1 MRATRPAGGDGEA
14 VPDFI
19 TQWVRWGAGPRAGQ
33 SLLLAGKARAVLH
46 GRPAV
51 SLDDVRAVAPPVL
64 RHRILVNFQAEA
76 DGIDAEQVVSRLLDA
91 VPRDGNVMSRP
102 HVVTSSEL
110 QSLRDL
116 ELVTKATVEGLRQ
129 GLHRSPFHGYSA
141 EFSQYRHYRP
151 GDDLKYVDWKA
162 FARTD
167 RIYTRQFRE
176 TTNLSALF
184 VVDVSRS
191 MDFPTGNGSR
201 EPGTGDRSSSWRERW
216 PRSSA
221 RSCSIRAMRPACW
234 RVDDARISCRRAA
247 AIITCACSWRSSR
260 RSARAAPSSIA
271 EALRRAATIVKR
283 RGLVIVV
290 SDLYEDEA
298 AIGQL
303 RRLARM
309 GHDVIV
315 VHTLSREE
323 LTLDVGGAAEFVDL
337 ESGRKLMVQPS
348 AARDAY
354 VAAFDRWLATS
365 SSSFAATASTT
376 CG

>member
-1 MRATRPAGGDGEA
+1 
-14 VPDFI
+14 
-19 TQWVRWGAGPRAGQ
+19 
-33 SLLLAGKARAVLH
+33 
-46 GRPAV
+46 
-51 SLDDVRAVAPPVL
+51 
-64 RHRILVNFQAEA
+64 
-76 DGIDAEQVVSRLLDA
+76 
-91 VPRDGNVMSRP
+91 MSRP

-184 VVDVSRS
+184 VIDVSRS
-191 MDFPTGNGSR
+191 MDFPFDSASAGDARLAQARPLTKFLLARSVAAIL
-201 EPGTGDRSSSWRERW
+201 GTLVLDQGDAAGVLALDDRAHFVP
-216 PRSSA
+216 PRSGHHHLRVFLAGVASLA
-221 RSCSIRAMRPACW
+221 PAG
-234 RVDDARISCRRAA
+234 A
-247 AIITCACSWRSSR
+247 
-260 RSARAAPSSIA
+260 SSIA
-271 EALRRAATIVKR
+271 EALRRAAAILKR
-283 RGLVIVV
+283 RGMVIVL
-290 SDLYEDEA
+290 SDLYDDDA
-298 AIGQL
+298 AIGEA
-303 RRLARM
+303 RRLSRM
-309 GHDVIV
+309 GHDVII

-348 AARDAY
+348 AARESY
-354 VAAFDRWLATS
+354 VAAVRGWLSAVERQLRREGIGYLRLIAGEPLEPALRRFLVS
-365 SSSFAATASTT
+365 RRGAS
-376 CG
+376 